1 MPRIYPAVPVVLAL
15 CTGALAPT
23 GPRAPPCAADNAGL
37 SVPDGFCALLVGE
50 ELGPV
55 RHLVVAPNGDVLAAL
70 EGRGGGVLVLRDTNG
85 DGRADIER
93 RFGSGGGSG
102 IALQGGYLYFG
113 MTDRVVRWPWEDGQ
127 LTPRG
132 EPEVVVQG
140 LPTGGHGA
148 KGIAVSADGQLYVSI
163 GSRTNSRQHRP
174 AALRQESNHAEIAT
188 RPAPGSVGLAHRPG
202 PGEGE
207 RFATG
212 LRNPMALALQPGTGI
227 LYAGMHGRDQSG
239 DNWGFSDR
247 DNAEK
252 PAGEP
257 PGGERGADFGW
268 PYCYYDPIAKKLVL
282 APEYGGDGS
291 TVGRCA
297 AKRDPEIGFPGHWAP
312 MAVAFY
318 DGTLFPAG
326 YLGGA
331 FIAFHGSWNRA
342 PRRRP
347 GTARRLRPLPG
358 RPPPRNLAE
367 LHHPRRR
374 PHVHPAFRSRGRAG
388 RVAVHGGGCQWP
400 DLAGDSAV
408 RRDVRGER

>member
-1 MPRIYPAVPVVLAL
+1 MPRISRSAPVVLAL
-15 CTGALAPT
+15 FTGALAHS
-23 GPRAPPCAADNAGL
+23 GPQSPPCAADNAGL
-37 SVPDGFCALLVGE
+37 IVPGGFCALLVGE

-70 EGRGGGVLVLRDTNG
+70 EGRDGGVLVLRDTNG

-93 RFGSGGGSG
+93 RFGPGSGSG
-102 IALQGGYLYFG
+102 IALRGGYLYFG

-127 LTPRG
+127 LEPRG

-163 GSRTNSRQHRP
+163 GSRTNSCQQADRRTRSP
-174 AALRQESNHAEIAT
+174 GIDPCPELAT
-188 RPAPGSVGLAHRPG
+188 RAGIWLFPASRTGQRQND
-202 PGEGE
+202 GE

-212 LRNPMALALQPGTGI
+212 LRNPMALAIQPGTGI
-227 LYAGMHGRDQSG
+227 LYAAMHGRDQLG
-239 DNWGFSDR
+239 DNWGFSDQ

-252 PAGEP
+252 PAE
-257 PGGERGADFGW
+257 EFLRVARGADFGW

-291 TVGRCA
+291 TIGRCA

-318 DGTLFPAG
+318 DGTLFPAA

-342 PRRRP
+342 P
-347 GTARRLRPLPG
+347 LPQAGYRVVFVPFRDG
-358 RPPPRNLAE
+358 RPIGTWQDFITPAGNPTSIRPSGLAVGPDGS
-367 LHHPRRR
+367 LYMGADANGRIWRVIRR
-374 PHVHPAFRSRGRAG
+374 
-388 RVAVHGGGCQWP
+388 
-400 DLAGDSAV
+400 
-408 RRDVRGER
+408 